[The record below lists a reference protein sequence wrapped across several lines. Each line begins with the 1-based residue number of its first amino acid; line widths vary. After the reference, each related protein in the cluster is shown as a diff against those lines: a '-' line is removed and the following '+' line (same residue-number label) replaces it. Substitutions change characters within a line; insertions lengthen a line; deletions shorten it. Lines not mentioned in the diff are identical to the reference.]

1 MRDEPIEAL
10 TDIEI
15 SEDVIT
21 DTVTENGDGDE
32 VLSEGVA
39 NKSDTA
45 NDVGSTAG
53 DAIDYDE
60 IIKSDILELRS
71 RFPELS
77 GIEDITDLDNPIRY
91 AELRDLG
98 LSPREAYLATSE
110 RRQKP
115 DTRRHLSSAV
125 PKRAAMPAGLSQSE
139 LSEARELFSGLSD
152 AELNRLARRVNG

>member
-1 MRDEPIEAL
+1 MREETCEAL
-10 TDIEI
+10 KDTDFGEDNIE
-15 SEDVIT
+15 
-21 DTVTENGDGDE
+21 DTVTEDSGEDE
-32 VLSEGVA
+32 ALPEGVA
-39 NKSDTA
+39 ADGDT
-45 NDVGSTAG
+45 DGEG
-53 DAIDYDE
+53 DNVAADAVDYDE
-60 IIKSDILELRS
+60 IIRSDILELRS

-98 LSPREAYLATSE
+98 LSPREAYLATGE

-152 AELNRLARRVNG
+152 AELNRLARRVNA

>member
-10 TDIEI
+10 TDTEI

-21 DTVTENGDGDE
+21 DTVTENDDGDE

-39 NKSDTA
+39 NESDEVDA
-45 NDVGSTAG
+45 VGSTAG

-60 IIKSDILELRS
+60 IIRSDILELRS

-91 AELRDLG
+91 AELRDLR

-110 RRQKP
+110 RRQKS

>member
-1 MRDEPIEAL
+1 MREETSEAL
-10 TDIEI
+10 KDAELSEDIIEDTVDEECNNDAVI
-15 SEDVIT
+15 SEDIANES
-21 DTVTENGDGDE
+21 DKADGGDN
-32 VLSEGVA
+32 A
-39 NKSDTA
+39 
-45 NDVGSTAG
+45 AG
-53 DAIDYDE
+53 GAVDYDE
-60 IIKSDILELRS
+60 IIRSDILELRS

-77 GIEDITDLDNPIRY
+77 GIEGITDLDNPIRY

>member
-10 TDIEI
+10 TDTEI

-39 NKSDTA
+39 NESDTA
-45 NDVGSTAG
+45 DAVGSTAG

-98 LSPREAYLATSE
+98 LAPREAYLATSE
-110 RRQKP
+110 KRQKP